1 MQVSTAIAKK
11 SQRLLDQG
19 RVSRVGSLDG
29 HVYEVAGDSSVYTV
43 VVSDPA
49 EAAGRCTCPAGAY
62 DGQPC
67 SHLLAASAFDLADPR
82 LREVGRSVEPPV
94 KPDPFRGLV

>member
-19 RVSRVGSLDG
+19 RVSRVKG
-29 HVYEVAGDSSVYTV
+29 HIYQVAGDTAEYTV
-43 VVSDPA
+43 VVSDPGQ
-49 EAAGRCTCPAGAY
+49 AAGRCTCPAGAY

-67 SHLLAASAFDLADPR
+67 SHLLAASAFDLASPA
-82 LREVGRSVEPPV
+82 VELSV